1 MSMDARSPPINVH
14 LPTFHWRTSGLI
26 HRSSRDEPVRVLHHR
41 VRERLDELAR
51 IEEQCRLWLSTGA
64 EGAEVSTP
72 AECWCTLFDSS
83 GLGRALDRGENPY
96 PPAIMEKFR
105 TLDQLLKSVDIDQD
119 DEDVM
124 NSPAMVPVRSLAAEI
139 LRELP
144 PAPAE

>member
-1 MSMDARSPPINVH
+1 
-14 LPTFHWRTSGLI
+14 LI
-26 HRSSRDEPVRVLHHR
+26 HRSSRDEPVRVFHHR

-51 IEEQCRLWLSTGA
+51 IEEQRRLWLSTG
-64 EGAEVSTP
+64 EDGAEVSTP
-72 AECWCTLFDSS
+72 VECCCTLFDSS
-83 GLGRALDRGENPY
+83 GLGCALDRGENPY

-105 TLDQLLKSVDIDQD
+105 KLDQLLKSVDMDQD

-144 PAPAE
+144 PAPTG

>member
-1 MSMDARSPPINVH
+1 M
-14 LPTFHWRTSGLI
+14 I
-26 HRSSRDEPVRVLHHR
+26 HRSSREDEPVRVFHHR

-51 IEEQCRLWLSTGA
+51 IEEQRRLWLSTGA

-105 TLDQLLKSVDIDQD
+105 KLDQLLKSVDMDQD
-119 DEDVM
+119 HEDVM

-144 PAPAE
+144 PAPTE